1 MLHDYIH
8 MNQTIVFGISG
19 GIAAFKMLDL
29 ISSVKTKGFNC
40 IVIMTRAAASMV
52 PPEKFEKASGNKV
65 LTGLFDATFDYRKII
80 QRRTVE
86 HIEIAKAAKLIVIAP
101 ATANVLAK
109 LAHGAADD
117 YLTTTVLAATCP
129 VLIFPSMNT
138 NMWSHPATQE
148 NIAALRVHGYHVAA
162 PDSGPLACGDTGQGR
177 LPAIST
183 IESEILR
190 FLKRTTSLKNKR
202 VLVTAGGTLEPIDD
216 VRVLTNR
223 ASGKMGAA
231 LADAALVRGAE
242 VLLVRSSSS
251 VTPRYAIDERIYQT
265 ADDLE
270 KILTK
275 EIQTADILIHT
286 AAVSDFTVK
295 KIKGKL
301 SSKSA
306 HALALKP
313 NKKIVDD
320 LKNKNPKLF
329 LVAFKAE
336 AGYTDAQL
344 IHAGK
349 QKLQESRA
357 DMVVANHI
365 DRPGQGFGADTNDVC
380 IITKDNYVL
389 HCPLAPKRAIAE
401 QILDVITALG

>member
-1 MLHDYIH
+1 

-40 IVIMTRAAASMV
+40 IVIMTQAAASMV
-52 PPEKFEKASGNKV
+52 PPKKFEKASGNKV
-65 LTGLFDATFDYRKII
+65 LTGLFDSTFDYRKVI

-101 ATANVLAK
+101 ATANVIAK
-109 LAHGAADD
+109 LAHGADDD

-138 NMWSHPATQE
+138 NMWTHPATQE
-148 NIAALRVHGYHVAA
+148 NIAALRAHGSHVVA

-177 LPAIST
+177 LPAISA

-190 FLKRTTSLKNKR
+190 FLKRTTRLKNKR
-202 VLVTAGGTLEPIDD
+202 ILVTAGGTTEPIDD

-223 ASGKMGAA
+223 ASGKMGGA
-231 LADAALVRGAE
+231 LADAALIRGAE
-242 VLLVRSSSS
+242 VLLIRSSSS
-251 VTPRYAIDERIYQT
+251 VTPRYAIDQRIYQT

-306 HALALKP
+306 HSLALKP
-313 NKKIVDD
+313 NKKIIDT
-320 LKNKNPKLF
+320 LKDKNPNLF

-336 AGYTDAQL
+336 AGCTDSELVHTA
-344 IHAGK
+344 K
-349 QKLQESRA
+349 QKLAESRA
-357 DMVVANHI
+357 DMVIANHI
-365 DRPGQGFGADTNDVC
+365 DRPDQGFGYDTNEVC
-380 IITKDNYVL
+380 IITKDNSVTRI
-389 HCPLAPKRAIAE
+389 PLAPKRIIAE
-401 QILDVITALG
+401 KILDAITASL